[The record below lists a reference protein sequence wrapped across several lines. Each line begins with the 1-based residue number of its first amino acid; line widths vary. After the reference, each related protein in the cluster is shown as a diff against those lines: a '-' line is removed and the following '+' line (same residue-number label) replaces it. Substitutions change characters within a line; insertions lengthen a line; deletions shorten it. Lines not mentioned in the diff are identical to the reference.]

1 MIHRHSAAW
10 LLAATL
16 ACSWGHGLG
25 PQRGPLIGAREESR
39 YNAGWAKFLADEPSG
54 KFGNLFLKLGKNKL
68 REYF

>member
-39 YNAGWAKFLADEPSG
+39 YNAGWAKFLADEP
-54 KFGNLFLKLGKNKL
+54 
-68 REYF
+68 